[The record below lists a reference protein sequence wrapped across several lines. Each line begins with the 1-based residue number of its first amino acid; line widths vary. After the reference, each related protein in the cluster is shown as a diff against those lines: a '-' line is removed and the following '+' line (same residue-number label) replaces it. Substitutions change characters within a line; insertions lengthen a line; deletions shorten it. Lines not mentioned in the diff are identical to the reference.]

1 MLSLRCLRMHPFTY
15 FPREPN
21 PGGFRSPSQQ
31 EELKCHH
38 AGCAEAPAVELGC
51 FVPIAK
57 AEFEGRAR
65 CQVPYFVFC
74 FCFVLC
80 LYPQLICKVPGQGL
94 NPSYKYSSTRSQ
106 TPCTMVRT
114 LPYFVLLEMTLHCLT
129 LSPLGLFKFNTT
141 LNHINSVMLVSCQ
154 LLNSHLWLV
163 APGLDSVILAHSITA
178 EALSGGADPDSQ
190 NFLKIQSWSPF
201 QRGRTNVHVLCLH
214 KSLAPTLPVCRDGIL
229 HRRDE
234 LKRVTE

>member
-1 MLSLRCLRMHPFTY
+1 MEGVGGGADGGRSYRKPPCGSSAETRQVKKAVLNKSRGHICGLAQHLVKSSCVSATKIQGSFRWSWSIRFSSQERGGVLSLRCLRMHPFTY

-94 NPSYKYSSTRSQ
+94 NPSYNCSNTGSLTHCTRPEFKLVPLQSQARSLSCCATAGTPNSS
-106 TPCTMVRT
+106 
-114 LPYFVLLEMTLHCLT
+114 Y
-129 LSPLGLFKFNTT
+129 FKFTNIPIKWT
-141 LNHINSVMLVSCQ
+141 INAT
-154 LLNSHLWLV
+154 W
-163 APGLDSVILAHSITA
+163 
-178 EALSGGADPDSQ
+178 
-190 NFLKIQSWSPF
+190 K
-201 QRGRTNVHVLCLH
+201 
-214 KSLAPTLPVCRDGIL
+214 PTRPP
-229 HRRDE
+229 
-234 LKRVTE
+234 